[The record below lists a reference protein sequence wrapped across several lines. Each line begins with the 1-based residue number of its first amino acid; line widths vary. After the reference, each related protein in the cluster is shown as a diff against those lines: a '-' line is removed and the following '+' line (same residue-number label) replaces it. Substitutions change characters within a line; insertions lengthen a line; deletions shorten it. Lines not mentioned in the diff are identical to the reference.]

1 MLPKSGNGDFPIRLQ
16 WESQGCKNIYSDEA
30 DDSFFVTLSFCNQHF
45 QYHVS
50 HSSANFQMTLYKRMK
65 NRF

>member
-16 WESQGCKNIYSDEA
+16 WESRGCKNIYSDEA
-30 DDSFFVTLSFCNQHF
+30 DDSFFVTLS
-45 QYHVS
+45 
-50 HSSANFQMTLYKRMK
+50 SANFQMTVYKRTK